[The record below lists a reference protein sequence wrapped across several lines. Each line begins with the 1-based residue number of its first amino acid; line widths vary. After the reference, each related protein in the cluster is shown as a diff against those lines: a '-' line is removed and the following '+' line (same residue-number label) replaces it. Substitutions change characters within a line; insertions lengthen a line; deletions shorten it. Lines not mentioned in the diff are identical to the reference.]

1 MINPRTTFSALL
13 LVTASLL
20 SACGSVTSREHR
32 HQSLPS
38 NFKYLHTLSIASNVS
53 QEDLQQRYGGYIVAY
68 HPEEGSAVIATN
80 SASLTSPSSLGVL
93 DIAAEANTNDYD
105 IMEQGMGIWS
115 TGFGAWSTGFGAHRV
130 RAWSTGTV
138 NANVAATTFKDNLA
152 SWNAIKLSQAQSL
165 VPELG
170 KGVKVAV
177 LDSGIELAHPAFK
190 GKVDRLHDKDFIGGS
205 MTANEVNTGKGGK
218 NSHGYGH
225 GTAVASI
232 ILQVAPNATILPV
245 RVLDSEGVGD
255 TATIITAI
263 DYAVDQG
270 AKIINLSLGSPS
282 HSSALDRA
290 VRDAVRA
297 GVIVVCAS
305 GNTGDTKVIYPAAN
319 ADRTGTA
326 QGRGSVS
333 VGSVNSKLLKS
344 SFSTYGDQLELTA
357 PGEKLTTAFPGGQY
371 SKVTGTSFAAPVVSG
386 VLALALSTGVTTLNT
401 SQVAAMMTNLDTTAT
416 APSDPKY
423 LTGLGHGTID
433 AYAFIHKYR

>member
-1 MINPRTTFSALL
+1 MINPRTTFLALL

-20 SACGSVTSREHR
+20 SACGSAPEPTVTS
-32 HQSLPS
+32 QSLPS
-38 NFKYLHTLSIASNVS
+38 NFRYLHTLSIASNVS

-80 SASLTSPSSLGVL
+80 SASITSTSSLGVL
-93 DIAAEANTNDYD
+93 DIAGEANTNDYD

-115 TGFGAWSTGFGAHRV
+115 TGFGAWSTGFGAWSTGYG
-130 RAWSTGTV
+130 AWSTGTV

-290 VRDAVRA
+290 VRML
-297 GVIVVCAS
+297 C
-305 GNTGDTKVIYPAAN
+305 
-319 ADRTGTA
+319 
-326 QGRGSVS
+326 
-333 VGSVNSKLLKS
+333 
-344 SFSTYGDQLELTA
+344 
-357 PGEKLTTAFPGGQY
+357 
-371 SKVTGTSFAAPVVSG
+371 APV
-386 VLALALSTGVTTLNT
+386 
-401 SQVAAMMTNLDTTAT
+401 
-416 APSDPKY
+416 
-423 LTGLGHGTID
+423 
-433 AYAFIHKYR
+433 